1 VVARGLLLYR
11 HQEKSLKWFRDRGL
25 QLPRAQIQG
34 GRVYT
39 ERAGTFEDYL
49 KTRFHFT
56 KVRGYQLLNSVEFIL
71 KLTAPKVNGNEKIVY
86 SETPILPSNEWQIRP
101 LLTDLK
107 HDAERVHVWN
117 EVTNSGEK
125 KITAE
130 LVQRKV
136 NEFKAWFKPVSSP
149 QAG

>member
-1 VVARGLLLYR
+1 
-11 HQEKSLKWFRDRGL
+11 
-25 QLPRAQIQG
+25 
-34 GRVYT
+34 
-39 ERAGTFEDYL
+39 
-49 KTRFHFT
+49 
-56 KVRGYQLLNSVEFIL
+56 
-71 KLTAPKVNGNEKIVY
+71 
-86 SETPILPSNEWQIRP
+86 
-101 LLTDLK
+101 LK

>member
-1 VVARGLLLYR
+1 
-11 HQEKSLKWFRDRGL
+11 
-25 QLPRAQIQG
+25 
-34 GRVYT
+34 VYS
-39 ERAGTFEDYL
+39 ERAVAFEAHL
-49 KTRFHFT
+49 ETW
-56 KVRGYQLLNSVEFIL
+56 RGYDRTYGRRLLNSVEFIL

-136 NEFKAWFKPVSSP
+136 DEFKASGLVGTAAS
-149 QAG
+149 A